1 MTDNECIALAEQY
14 LSSRNVGYRLP
25 AQIIRTAGQ
34 HTVQVVFAA
43 PGTEDPAVAVVD
55 PPDVRVDLNI
65 VDGTA
70 DLVYQM

>member
-1 MTDNECIALAEQY
+1 MTDNECIARAEHY
-14 LSSRNVGYRLP
+14 LSSTGIGYLLP
-25 AQIIRTAGQ
+25 GQ
-34 HTVQVVFAA
+34 VVRIGENAVQVVFGA

-65 VDGTA
+65 FDGTA

>member
-14 LSSRNVGYRLP
+14 LSSRGVGYLP
-25 AQIIRTAGQ
+25 PGQVIRNIEDA
-34 HTVQVVFAA
+34 VQVVFAA

-55 PPDVRVDLNI
+55 PPDVRVKVSISDK
-65 VDGTA
+65 TA